1 MNALFVD
8 IANLYYCVGKR
19 FQNRKLDYAKI
30 RDKVGELGQLY
41 RAFAYGV
48 QMGEEANPFI
58 NCLKKLGYDT
68 KYKRSRMSEDNVKQV
83 IRKADWD
90 IGLTLDVVRVLDRV
104 DTVVLGSADADLI
117 DLVRFIRDKGV
128 RCIIFACG
136 IPQELR
142 EAADFYIE
150 IEDSLLE
157 VKEKPCTPAA

>member
-19 FQNRKLDYAKI
+19 FQNRKLDYAKL
-30 RDKVGELGQLY
+30 RDRVAEFGQMY
-41 RAFAYGV
+41 RSFAYGV

-58 NCLKKLGYDT
+58 NCIRKLGYDT
-68 KYKRSRMSEDNVKQV
+68 KYKKSKMTESNEKQV

-90 IGLTLDVVRVLDRV
+90 VGMTLDVARVIDRV
-104 DTVVLGSADADLI
+104 DTVVIGSADLDLI

-128 RCIIFACG
+128 RCIVFACG

-142 EAADFYIE
+142 DVADFYIE
-150 IEDSLLE
+150 ITEDLLE
-157 VKEKPCTPAA
+157 EKVKQ